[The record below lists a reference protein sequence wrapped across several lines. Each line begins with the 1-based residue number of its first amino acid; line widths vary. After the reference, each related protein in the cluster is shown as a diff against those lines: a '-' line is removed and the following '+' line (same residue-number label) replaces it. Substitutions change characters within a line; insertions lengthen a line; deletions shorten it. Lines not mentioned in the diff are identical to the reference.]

1 MSKKS
6 HFRGSFHKKYGKRAQ
21 RLLKSS
27 SQQHYH
33 IHWSLARKLSSK
45 KSLLLTCQIL
55 GLLLN
60 TLAADEK
67 YPVLN
72 RDNLTIPIQMQLSQ
86 KQKTFSQL
94 FRELLKSRINYKHFE
109 RKEYPH
115 RFCIFEITDSENVL
129 R

>member
-1 MSKKS
+1 M
-6 HFRGSFHKKYGKRAQ
+6 
-21 RLLKSS
+21 
-27 SQQHYH
+27 
-33 IHWSLARKLSSK
+33 
-45 KSLLLTCQIL
+45 SLLLTCYIL
-55 GLLLN
+55 GLLVN
-60 TLAADEK
+60 TLAVDDK